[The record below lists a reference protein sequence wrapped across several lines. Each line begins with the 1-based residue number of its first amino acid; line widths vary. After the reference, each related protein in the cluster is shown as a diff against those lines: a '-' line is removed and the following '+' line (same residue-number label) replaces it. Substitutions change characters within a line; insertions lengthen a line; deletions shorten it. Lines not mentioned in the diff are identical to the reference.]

1 MLSLLLPVL
10 LLALTAVLV
19 FLAINRAVPEH
30 TTSAVRAAASRHENL
45 TTGVG
50 AVGGLTVAIT
60 LITALPVGA
69 QSPPGIVTALAPTA
83 GCLVF
88 LAIVAVGEHTW
99 PRPAG
104 AVRQATLHRRSLRA
118 LSPSRVRL
126 LCGTA
131 AVLGIALGVFVLTA
145 DETGR
150 AVPAMITAEGALAGR
165 LGGASGPYPGSRYA
179 GPIAV
184 GLIVVLVATAWV
196 LHRVAHRPA
205 VAGATPEDDQLLRRT
220 GARRI
225 LGGVQLCVGATSAAV
240 LLVAAV
246 SLTNAGWTLAAW
258 TAGVVGLLCGL
269 TSVIAAGTAL
279 PAPQPTTTTVAA

>member
-1 MLSLLLPVL
+1 
-10 LLALTAVLV
+10 
-19 FLAINRAVPEH
+19 
-30 TTSAVRAAASRHENL
+30 
-45 TTGVG
+45 
-50 AVGGLTVAIT
+50 
-60 LITALPVGA
+60 
-69 QSPPGIVTALAPTA
+69 
-83 GCLVF
+83 
-88 LAIVAVGEHTW
+88 TW

-104 AVRQATLHRRSLRA
+104 SVRQATLHRRSLRA

-279 PAPQPTTTTVAA
+279 PAPQPTTTTVAAWGCTSPSTSPPGYRRTSRSGARSPLSSPPAHSPPATACRRCAISPPTSVW